1 MGLKSLGLTA
11 AVVLASVAAPLEAQ
25 QAARAPA
32 TQPPPVP
39 PPAAQTTSPAV
50 DVTKLPINLS
60 RLHQKL
66 KESSE
71 TTDASKLRFKIDVIG
86 QAPPI
91 QIFRPG
97 DDLRFGPTPNSIPTH
112 QEMMEIATPR
122 EFRSP
127 VMDFSNLMR
136 WIQSTLK
143 RDQ

>member
-1 MGLKSLGLTA
+1 MSLKSVGLMA
-11 AVVLASVAAPLEAQ
+11 AVVLGAVAGPLEAQ
-25 QAARAPA
+25 QAAPAP
-32 TQPPPVP
+32 QPS
-39 PPAAQTTSPAV
+39 AAI
-50 DVTKLPINLS
+50 DVSKLPINLS

-66 KESSE
+66 KESAE
-71 TTDASKLRFKIDVIG
+71 TADTSKLRFKIDVVG
-86 QAPPI
+86 QAPTI

-97 DDLRFGPTPNSIPTH
+97 ENLRFGPTPNSIPTH

>member
-1 MGLKSLGLTA
+1 MRLKSLGLTVA
-11 AVVLASVAAPLEAQ
+11 LAVGSVAAPLEAQ
-25 QAARAPA
+25 QAA
-32 TQPPPVP
+32 P
-39 PPAAQTTSPAV
+39 PPAPAPQTSPAI
-50 DVTKLPINLS
+50 DVSKLPINLS

-66 KESSE
+66 KESTE
-71 TTDASKLRFKIDVIG
+71 TADASKLRFKIDVIG

-97 DDLRFGPTPNSIPTH
+97 EDLRFGPTPNSIPTH
-112 QEMMEIATPR
+112 QEMLEIATPR

-143 RDQ
+143 RED

>member
-1 MGLKSLGLTA
+1 MGLKSLGVTT
-11 AVVLASVAAPLEAQ
+11 VLVLGSVGTPLEAQ
-25 QAARAPA
+25 QDARAPA
-32 TQPPPVP
+32 PA
-39 PPAAQTTSPAV
+39 PAAQTSPAV

-71 TTDASKLRFKIDVIG
+71 TSDASKLRFKIDVIG

-143 RDQ
+143 RED

>member
-1 MGLKSLGLTA
+1 MRLKLVGLTVA
-11 AVVLASVAAPLEAQ
+11 LALGGVAASLEAQ
-25 QAARAPA
+25 QAA
-32 TQPPPVP
+32 
-39 PPAAQTTSPAV
+39 PPAAPAPAPSPAI
-50 DVTKLPINLS
+50 DVSKLPINLS

-66 KESSE
+66 KESTE
-71 TTDASKLRFKIDVIG
+71 TADASKLRFKIDVIG

-97 DDLRFGPTPNSIPTH
+97 EDLRFGPTPYSIPTH
-112 QEMMEIATPR
+112 QEMLEIATPR

-143 RDQ
+143 RED

>member
-1 MGLKSLGLTA
+1 MGLKSLGLSA
-11 AVVLASVAAPLEAQ
+11 AVVLGSVAAPLEAQ

-32 TQPPPVP
+32 AA
-39 PPAAQTTSPAV
+39 PAPTPKTSPAV
-50 DVTKLPINLS
+50 DVSKLPINLS

-71 TTDASKLRFKIDVIG
+71 TTDASKLRFKVDVIG
-86 QAPPI
+86 QAPTI

-97 DDLRFGPTPNSIPTH
+97 EDLRFGPTPNSIPTH
-112 QEMMEIATPR
+112 QEMMDIATPR

-143 RDQ
+143 RED

>member
-1 MGLKSLGLTA
+1 MSLKSVGLMA
-11 AVVLASVAAPLEAQ
+11 AVVLGAVAGPLEAQ
-25 QAARAPA
+25 QPAPA
-32 TQPPPVP
+32 PAPQPS
-39 PPAAQTTSPAV
+39 AAI
-50 DVTKLPINLS
+50 DVSKLPINLA

-66 KESSE
+66 KESTE
-71 TTDASKLRFKIDVIG
+71 TADTSKLRFKIDVVG
-86 QAPPI
+86 QAPTI

-97 DDLRFGPTPNSIPTH
+97 ENLRFGPTPNSIPTH

-143 RDQ
+143 RED

>member
-1 MGLKSLGLTA
+1 MGLKSLGLSA
-11 AVVLASVAAPLEAQ
+11 AVVLGSVAAPLEAQ

-32 TQPPPVP
+32 
-39 PPAAQTTSPAV
+39 AASAPTPKTSPAV
-50 DVTKLPINLS
+50 DVSKLPINLS

-71 TTDASKLRFKIDVIG
+71 TTDASKLRFKVDVIG
-86 QAPPI
+86 QAPTI

-97 DDLRFGPTPNSIPTH
+97 EDLRFGPTPNSIPTH
-112 QEMMEIATPR
+112 QEMMDIATPR

-143 RDQ
+143 RED